1 MSGLERWKENRIR
14 QGIDRVHLK
23 HTDAS
28 PSGAGLNG
36 GNLQAWNGTS
46 VLLLEQTPGTRAE
59 KRIPN
64 RREKNSVTLA
74 HCTCRPF
81 SCRSLGVLR
90 AVRNP
95 PMMPLSQ
102 PEVKDHYNDVD
113 DFTCAT
119 RRSGH

>member
-1 MSGLERWKENRIR
+1 MSGLERWNENRIR
-14 QGIDRVHLK
+14 QEIYRVHLK

-28 PSGAGLNG
+28 PSGGGLSG

-46 VLLLEQTPGTRAE
+46 VVLLEQTLGTRAE

-64 RREKNSVTLA
+64 RKESVTLD

-81 SCRSLGVLR
+81 SCRPLGVLR
-90 AVRNP
+90 AVLNP

>member
-1 MSGLERWKENRIR
+1 MSGLERWNENRIR
-14 QGIDRVHLK
+14 QEIYRVHLK

-28 PSGAGLNG
+28 PSGGGLSG

-46 VLLLEQTPGTRAE
+46 VVLLEQTLGTRAE

-64 RREKNSVTLA
+64 RKESVTLD

-81 SCRSLGVLR
+81 SCRPLGVLR

-102 PEVKDHYNDVD
+102 PEVRDHYNDVD

>member
-14 QGIDRVHLK
+14 QEIYRVNLK

-64 RREKNSVTLA
+64 RREKNRLPWIIVRVALLA
-74 HCTCRPF
+74 AGLWVY
-81 SCRSLGVLR
+81 LGQFVIHR
-90 AVRNP
+90 
-95 PMMPLSQ
+95 
-102 PEVKDHYNDVD
+102 
-113 DFTCAT
+113 
-119 RRSGH
+119 